1 MNFVGTS
8 FIFDLDGTLI
18 DSASDISDV
27 MNTIRVVHGFRA
39 LDPTEYAKLIGLPA
53 LSLLNDLGIDYDSQV
68 RILEEFRSAL
78 RQRILERVTLFPGV
92 LELLQRMCLAKVEVG
107 IATSKPTD
115 LANFTVLHSGL
126 SIFDFVV
133 QGTDDFEAKPNPEV
147 ILRCMKRMSGERFIM
162 VGDRVEDVQA
172 AKSAGIA
179 AIGIAQ
185 TTHSQNKLKSAGAIM
200 TFKGISEM
208 LTREEL
214 FIS

>member
-1 MNFVGTS
+1 
-8 FIFDLDGTLI
+8 
-18 DSASDISDV
+18 
-27 MNTIRVVHGFRA
+27 MNTIRAAHGFRG
-39 LDPTEYAKLIGLPA
+39 LDPSEYAKLIGLPA
-53 LSLLNDLGIDYDSQV
+53 LNLLGDLGIDYESKV

-92 LELLQRMCLAKVEVG
+92 LELLRRMSLANVEIG

-115 LANFTVLHSGL
+115 LATFTVLNSGL
-126 SIFDFVV
+126 SSFHFVV

-147 ILRCMKRMSGERFIM
+147 ILRCMKRMSGKRFTM
-162 VGDRVEDVQA
+162 VGDRVEDMQA

-185 TTHSQNKLKSAGAIM
+185 TTHSQENLKSAGAIM